1 MPYYAVAQGQTVGI
15 FSTWPEC
22 SESVKGYK
30 GAIYK
35 KFDTKS
41 LAEQFL
47 KDNYREPE
55 PVSNSTVFET
65 KNTDIGSPR
74 MDSKPEPAYYVY
86 TDGACSNNGRDNA
99 EAGIGIYFGPND
111 PRNMSKRI
119 DGKQTNN
126 AAELTA
132 ILETFPLIQPDLA
145 NGQIIAIATDSE
157 YALKCVSSYGEKC
170 SKAGWKK
177 EIPNKELVKQVYE
190 LYSNQPHIQFIHI
203 RAHTQKEDVHSVGNE
218 NADRLANQAIGLQSC
233 PYASTKHYTH

>member
-1 MPYYAVAQGQTVGI
+1 MPYYAVARGQSIGI

-47 KDNYREPE
+47 KDNRREPE
-55 PVSNSTVFET
+55 PVSNSTVLET
-65 KNTDIGSPR
+65 KNTNTGSPI

-86 TDGACSNNGRDNA
+86 TDGACSNNGRSTA

-111 PRNMSKRI
+111 PRNVSKRI
-119 DGKQTNN
+119 QGKQTNN
-126 AAELTA
+126 TAELTA
-132 ILETFPLIQPDLA
+132 ILETFSLIQHDLED
-145 NGQIIAIATDSE
+145 GKIIAIATDSE

-177 EIPNKELVKQVYE
+177 EILNKELVKKVYE
-190 LYSNQPHIQFIHI
+190 LYSNQPHVQFIHI
-203 RAHTQKEDVHSVGNE
+203 RAHTQKNDIHSVGNE
-218 NADRLANQAIGLQSC
+218 SADRLANQAIGLESC
-233 PYASTKHYTH
+233 PYASTKPYTH